1 MKGERTLLLKKYFGC
16 VHIASL
22 LLCFVVP
29 PCSTVLGLGYIM
41 TFVFSSKL
49 SAVLLIGILVITCAS
64 IIREEEIR
72 SAL

>member
-1 MKGERTLLLKKYFGC
+1 
-16 VHIASL
+16 
-22 LLCFVVP
+22 
-29 PCSTVLGLGYIM
+29 M